1 MRTISTTLLALAAL
15 AMAAPAHAW
24 NTWNTSPEIDFEW
37 YANVGRSAAPSYE
50 FPPPRAGYIWSP
62 GHWETRGTR
71 QRFVAG
77 HWIVDDFAAQV
88 ATHNPGPHVL
98 IVRDPRGELLVTA
111 PVEYPIPT
119 R

>member
-1 MRTISTTLLALAAL
+1 MRTISTTVLALAGL

-24 NTWNTSPEIDFEW
+24 NTSPDVDFEW
-37 YANVGRSAAPSYE
+37 YASVGRSAAPTYA

-62 GHWETRGTR
+62 GHWETLGTR

-77 HWIVDDFAAQV
+77 HWIVDDFAVQL

-98 IVRDPRGELLVTA
+98 IVADPRGELIVTA
-111 PVEYPIPT
+111 PVEFPIST